1 MLYSY
6 VFISDGKYFFKKDDF
21 LKKLS

>member
-6 VFISDGKYFFKKDDF
+6 KRVIDV
-21 LKKLS
+21 L

>member
-6 VFISDGKYFFKKDDF
+6 S
-21 LKKLS
+21 

>member
-6 VFISDGKYFFKKDDF
+6 SF
-21 LKKLS
+21 LDYQEYSV

>member
-6 VFISDGKYFFKKDDF
+6 VFWPFF
-21 LKKLS
+21 